1 MKLQEI
7 SKLIN
12 YNVKNKN
19 FWFWNIEDEYSF
31 IISNKNIINQWCQI
45 QFDHEPFLTNGM
57 HADMHM
63 YLYYYFISIFKFQNF
78 FLIFI

>member
-45 QFDHEPFLTNGM
+45 QFDHEPFLTNGI
-57 HADMHM
+57 HADRICI
-63 YLYYYFISIFKFQNF
+63 YIIISFQFLNFKIFF
-78 FLIFI
+78 